1 MSMLKFSL
9 YVVIGLVLPLSL
21 ATAATDPADQ
31 FLNAYFLI
39 QEGDTAEK
47 ANDAAKAK
55 EKFKDALEILKELK
69 KADPSWNPHIVEYR
83 INYCTKHLG
92 PAAASEGS
100 AESM

>member
-39 QEGDTAEK
+39 QEGDTAQK
-47 ANDAAKAK
+47 ANDAAKATGKYK
-55 EKFKDALEILKELK
+55 EALEILKELK
-69 KADPSWNPHIVEYR
+69 KSDPNWNPHIVDYR
-83 INYCTKHLG
+83 IKHCTKNIDRKSTRLNSSHG
-92 PAAASEGS
+92 Y
-100 AESM
+100 